1 MSASALAHENAA
13 AFGVARSFSGR
24 KWILQRADEAAAR
37 EMAQTAGISSALAR
51 LLVGRGIAP
60 NDVQDVLNPT
70 LKRLMPDPLVLL
82 NMDKATARAKTAI
95 ESGEKIAI
103 FGDYDVDGSCSS
115 ALLHDFL
122 AALGITA
129 RIYIPDRMTEGYG
142 PSGNAMRT
150 LKDEGAR
157 LVITADCGATA
168 TDALSAAREMG
179 LDVIVLDHHS
189 VETPPPAFA
198 QVNPNQAGDRSGL
211 TYLCAAGVTFMFVV
225 ALNRILREAGVYTSR
240 NIPEPDLRDLLD
252 LVGLATIC
260 DVVPLVG
267 VNRAFVRSGL
277 ALFGAKRAGLA
288 ALASVA
294 KVTGPFTPYHMGYV
308 FGPRINAGGRV
319 GRCTLGADLLTTRD
333 GTEAEEFALAL
344 DLHNRERQAIEKL
357 ILEEAIAMAA
367 LQDNAPFLFT
377 AKEGWHAGVVGIVAG
392 RLKDRFGKPSFVA
405 GFEGGMAR
413 GSARSVPGV
422 DIGAIVRAAKDE
434 GLIATGGGHAM
445 AAGFSVT
452 TEQEAPFQQFLAQ
465 RFAEGGEAFAG
476 ALDVHIDTL
485 VSPSGA
491 SEAMVREIAQAGP
504 YGAGNPEPLV
514 AITDARVVFADIVG
528 KDHIRLRLAGG
539 DGVRLDAIAF
549 RAANTVLGSGLMAS
563 RGKTIHA
570 AGRLKIDEWQGRTRV
585 QLQIEDAA
593 PAGM

>member
-1 MSASALAHENAA
+1 MSASASAAGSVA

-24 KWILQRADEAAAR
+24 KWILQQPNEDAVRELARAS
-37 EMAQTAGISSALAR
+37 GISLALAR
-51 LLVGRGIAP
+51 LLVSRGFGAG
-60 NDVQDVLNPT
+60 DVLDVLNPT
-70 LKRLMPDPLVLL
+70 LKRLLPDPLTLL
-82 NMDKATARAKTAI
+82 NMDKAVARVRAAVENG
-95 ESGEKIAI
+95 ESIAI

-122 AALGITA
+122 AALGINT

-142 PSGNAMRT
+142 PSAKAMLQ
-150 LKDEGAR
+150 LKDEGIR
-157 LVITADCGATA
+157 LVITVDCGATA
-168 TDALSAAREMG
+168 MDALTAARDAG
-179 LDVIVLDHHS
+179 LDVVVLDHHA
-189 VETPPPAFA
+189 VEDAPPAIA
-198 QVNPNQAGDRSGL
+198 QVNPNRKGDTSGL

-225 ALNRILREAGVYTSR
+225 ALNRALREAGWYAAKEIV
-240 NIPEPDLRDLLD
+240 EPDLRDLLD

-267 VNRAFVRSGL
+267 VNRAFVRAGL
-277 ALFGAKRAGLA
+277 SQFGVKRAGLA
-288 ALASVA
+288 ALASLA
-294 KVTGPFTPYHMGYV
+294 KATAPFTPYHMGYV

-344 DLHNRERQAIEKL
+344 DTHNRERQAIEKL

-422 DIGAIVRAAKDE
+422 DIGAIVRAAKDA

-445 AAGFSVT
+445 AAGFSLT
-452 TEQEAPFQQFLAQ
+452 MEQEAPFQAFLAQ
-465 RFAEGGEAFAG
+465 RFAEGVPAG
-476 ALDVHIDTL
+476 ALDLHVDTL
-485 VSPSGA
+485 ISPAGA
-491 SEAMVREIAQAGP
+491 TEELVREIAQAGP

-514 AITDARVVFADIVG
+514 AASDVRVVFADIVG

-539 DGVRLDAIAF
+539 DGARLDAIAF
-549 RAANTVLGSGLMAS
+549 RAADTDLGRGLMAS
-563 RGKTIHA
+563 RGKAVHV
-570 AGRLKIDEWQGRTRV
+570 AGRLKIDEWQGRIRV
-585 QLQIEDAA
+585 QLQVEDAA
-593 PAGM
+593 PAGV